1 MTEHAQ
7 SIYLVSTVGSVIL
20 VEQFPELK
28 PLSQNWETI
37 RDEAVGLFGGGFI
50 RGRQEQ
56 RLGLLLVLQKWLEGP
71 DKPRHDIR
79 DVRLVLDA
87 VCAADRILLHASVHG
102 NKVAAI

>member
-7 SIYLVSTVGSVIL
+7 SNLLGLDGRAGDPGRAV
-20 VEQFPELK
+20 PELK

-37 RDEAVGLFGGGFI
+37 RDEAVGLFDGGFI

-56 RLGLLLVLQKWLEGP
+56 RLGLLLVVQKWLEGP

-79 DVRLVLDA
+79 DIRVVF
-87 VCAADRILLHASVHG
+87 
-102 NKVAAI
+102 